1 MIEHDKVYNM
11 DCLDIFKEI
20 PSESIDLVITDPP
33 YRLQAGGVTVIERGN
48 ECKGILNK
56 RRSGVVVQ
64 GNDNDFYLCGRSSKK
79 WVKKNGSMPSAVKS
93 GKMFENNDIEF
104 AEWLPEVYR
113 VLKKGTH
120 CYIMINSRNIKELQ
134 TEAEKVGFAFQNLL
148 VWDKSNMSGTPNKY
162 YMQKCE
168 FILML
173 SKRPAR
179 NINDMGTS
187 NLLKCPNIIGK
198 GEDYHPTAK
207 PVSLMEV
214 LIRNSSN
221 KGDIVLDPFCGGGST
236 LVAARNLARHYIGFE
251 IDEQYYNMTFRN
263 LSLPQQKSLF
273 D

>member
-1 MIEHDKVYNM
+1 
-11 DCLDIFKEI
+11 
-20 PSESIDLVITDPP
+20 
-33 YRLQAGGVTVIERGN
+33 
-48 ECKGILNK
+48 
-56 RRSGVVVQ
+56 
-64 GNDNDFYLCGRSSKK
+64 
-79 WVKKNGSMPSAVKS
+79 
-93 GKMFENNDIEF
+93 
-104 AEWLPEVYR
+104 
-113 VLKKGTH
+113 
-120 CYIMINSRNIKELQ
+120 
-134 TEAEKVGFAFQNLL
+134 
-148 VWDKSNMSGTPNKY
+148 
-162 YMQKCE
+162 MQKCE

-236 LVAARNLARHYIGFE
+236 LVAAKNLARHYIGFE
-251 IDEQYYNMTFRN
+251 INEQYCNMTLRN